1 MILELPIIES
11 LRKELSNY
19 NANPAYFFCLF
30 VLIPCALFCSLICF
44 IYIYR
49 KLKSLEKVSS
59 KLREMSSIIHRGA
72 KIYLKQQARTLC
84 IFLLILF
91 IPVGLTGIGF
101 LSNIFLSILL
111 TGCIFLVGALCS
123 LIAGYIGM
131 TSATKINIYVIDATS
146 KDSNEGFKLA
156 YYGGMITGLITI
168 SMLIFG
174 IWIIL
179 VFSNSN
185 IYLITGFSFGASVA
199 ALLAQ
204 VGGGIYTKSADIAAD
219 MVGKYELNIKEDD
232 PSNPAIFADLIGDNV
247 GDCAAR
253 GADLFES
260 ASSDA
265 ISGMI
270 LGLILFR
277 ITGNPIFI
285 ITNLTIIA
293 MGLFSLFIT
302 MHFLKVDLE
311 KPTKSIW
318 KIFIIATLFNIIT
331 LLFLNL
337 FLFGTLG
344 IYLFFASF
352 IGLITTFITILII
365 VYYTSI
371 EYTPTKRVAEA
382 SQQSPSLNILA
393 GISSGLHS
401 TFLPIIIFVIASA
414 CAFYFGYIFGQLYI
428 KNILNSN
435 TKDVLG
441 NKVNYTILLICFGS
455 WGLCMASASSD
466 LIISTVLSFDTFGPI
481 MDNAAGI
488 VELGGEE
495 NSKDLRLKLD
505 KFDAIGNTVK
515 AISKGFAL
523 ICGAFSSL
531 VLFLCYL
538 LFARTLATELP
549 TIIPSSQ
556 LSNILYNIHIFN
568 PLIIG
573 GIFLGAVLPFFF
585 VSYLIRAVQGGA
597 NNMVKEVRRQFNET
611 PGLKEGKTKPD
622 YDKCINI
629 AAKNAL
635 RNMLLPVSIVI
646 VLTISVG
653 ILLGPFVIAAFLIG
667 NLISCLIIGL
677 FFSIGGATLDNA
689 KKGIEGGLYGGK
701 GSFAHK
707 SAIIGD
713 TVGDPLK
720 DTAGPSMNIM
730 IKTVNTISLTFLPL
744 FIMTGF
750 LWNLLSI

>member
-19 NANPAYFFCLF
+19 NANPAYYFCLF
-30 VLIPCALFCSLICF
+30 ILIPLVLLCSLICLIF
-44 IYIYR
+44 IYR
-49 KLKSLEKVSS
+49 KLNSLEKVTS
-59 KLREMSSIIHRGA
+59 KMREMSGIIHRGA
-72 KIYLKQQARTLC
+72 KVYLKQQARTLC

-91 IPVGLTGIGF
+91 VPVGLTGIGF
-101 LSNIFLSILL
+101 LNNVFLSFLL
-111 TGCIFLVGALCS
+111 TGVIFLVGAFCS

-131 TSATKINIYVIDATS
+131 ISATKINIYVIEATS
-146 KDSNEGFKLA
+146 KDPNDGFKLA

-168 SMLIFG
+168 SMLILG
-174 IWIIL
+174 VWIIL
-179 VFSNSN
+179 IFTNANV
-185 IYLITGFSFGASVA
+185 YLITGFSFGASVA

-219 MVGKYELNIKEDD
+219 MAGKYEMNIKEDD

-293 MGLFSLFIT
+293 MGLFSVFIT
-302 MHFLKVDLE
+302 MRFLKVNLD
-311 KPTKSIW
+311 KPSKSIW
-318 KIFIIATLFNIIT
+318 KIYIAATGINVIS

-337 FLFGTLG
+337 LFFGELG
-344 IYLFFASF
+344 IYLFISSF
-352 IGLITTFITILII
+352 IGLITTFITILIV

-371 EYTPTKRVAEA
+371 EFNPTKRVAEA
-382 SQQSPSLNILA
+382 SQQSPSINILA
-393 GISSGLHS
+393 GLSSGLHS
-401 TFLPIIIFVIASA
+401 TFIPILIFVVASA
-414 CAFYFGYIFGQLYI
+414 GAFYFGYIFGQFYI
-428 KNILNSN
+428 KEVLNSN
-435 TKDVLG
+435 TTDILG
-441 NKVNYTILLICFGS
+441 NKENYTILLICFGS
-455 WGLCMASASSD
+455 WGLCMATASSD
-466 LIISTVLSFDTFGPI
+466 LIISTILSFDTFGPI

-488 VELGGEE
+488 VELGGEN
-495 NSKDLRLKLD
+495 NSQELRSNLD
-505 KFDAIGNTVK
+505 KLDAIGNSVK

-531 VLFLCYL
+531 VLFLSYL
-538 LFARTLATELP
+538 LYARALSTELP
-549 TIIPSSQ
+549 SIIPQAQ
-556 LSNILYNIHIFN
+556 LSNILYEIHLFN
-568 PLIIG
+568 PLILG
-573 GIFLGAVLPFFF
+573 GIFIGAVLPYFF

-597 NNMVKEVRRQFNET
+597 NKMIIEVRRQFKET
-611 PGLKEGKTKPD
+611 PGLKEGKAKPD

-629 AAKNAL
+629 AAKAAL
-635 RNMLLPVSIVI
+635 RNMLLPVSIMII
-646 VLTISVG
+646 VTLSVG
-653 ILLGPFVIAAFLIG
+653 ILLGPFVIAGFLIG

-677 FFSIGGATLDNA
+677 FFSIGGATFDNA

-707 SAIIGD
+707 SSIIGD

-720 DTAGPSMNIM
+720 DTAGPSMNIL

-744 FIMTGF
+744 FIMTSF
-750 LWNLLSI
+750 LWVFLSI